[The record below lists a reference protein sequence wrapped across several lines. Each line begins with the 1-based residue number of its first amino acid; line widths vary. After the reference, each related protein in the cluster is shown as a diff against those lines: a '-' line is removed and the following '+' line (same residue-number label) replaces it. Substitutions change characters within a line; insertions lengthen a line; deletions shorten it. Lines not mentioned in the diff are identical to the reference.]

1 MLIPPS
7 QSLRGSFTV
16 ILKPVQENVKRITGC
31 HTYFFLSLPKITAD
45 RNMIAQNCCRKIKQE
60 VKGNMEE
67 KNVSENNAAENNAAE
82 TVTDTI
88 NTAAQGGFEVRT
100 DLALEQKESFEGD
113 GGEISGV
120 KLKEWHHQKS
130 QVKLTEVKILNEQGA
145 KAMGKPKGTYLTLE
159 ADRLSKADDEYHS
172 EISEELARQIRKL
185 MGEMIGWKE
194 EDLPSVLVV
203 GLGNRSVT
211 PDSLGPRVLGNLQV
225 TRHLDGQYGDT
236 FLKDR
241 SLPAISGI
249 APGVM
254 AQTGMETAEI
264 LKGIIGQTHPDLII
278 AIDALAAR
286 SVHRLGTTIQLTDTG
301 IHPGSGVGNH
311 RHSLTKESLGV
322 PVLAI
327 GVPTVVGAAAIVH
340 DTVSALVRV
349 LSENENTK
357 GTGSWIEDMD
367 SEEQYQLIRELLE
380 PEFGPLYVTPPDI
393 DQSVKQLSFTI
404 SEGIHQAV
412 FP

>member
-1 MLIPPS
+1 
-7 QSLRGSFTV
+7 
-16 ILKPVQENVKRITGC
+16 
-31 HTYFFLSLPKITAD
+31 
-45 RNMIAQNCCRKIKQE
+45 
-60 VKGNMEE
+60 
-67 KNVSENNAAENNAAE
+67 
-82 TVTDTI
+82 
-88 NTAAQGGFEVRT
+88 
-100 DLALEQKESFEGD
+100 
-113 GGEISGV
+113 
-120 KLKEWHHQKS
+120 
-130 QVKLTEVKILNEQGA
+130 
-145 KAMGKPKGTYLTLE
+145 MGKPRGTYLTLE
-159 ADRLSKADDEYHS
+159 ADRLSKADDDYHS
-172 EISEELARQIRKL
+172 EISEELARQIQKL
-185 MGEMIGWKE
+185 MTEMIGYRE

-203 GLGNRSVT
+203 GLGNDSVT
-211 PDSLGPRVLGNLQV
+211 PDSLGPRVLDNLQV
-225 TRHLDGQYGDT
+225 TRHLDGQYGNT

-241 SLPAISGI
+241 KLPAISGI

-264 LKGIIGQTHPDLII
+264 LKGIIHETHPDLII

-286 SVHRLGTTIQLTDTG
+286 SVRRLGTTIQLTDTG

-322 PVLAI
+322 PVMAI

-349 LSENENTK
+349 LAENEGTR
-357 GTGSWIEDMD
+357 GTGSWIEEMD
-367 SEEQYQLIRELLE
+367 PDGQYQLIRELLE